1 MRSNLLS
8 AFISNARFILSR
20 TNLEEAKTLCYVPH
34 REPSAL
40 MEKVRTVPCDT
51 LRMFDPPN
59 PLGSDITVSQAYVRL
74 HFVVVVFS

>member
-8 AFISNARFILSR
+8 AFFSNARCILSR
-20 TNLEEAKTLCYVPH
+20 TNLGEAKTLYYVPH

-40 MEKVRTVPCDT
+40 VEKVRTVPCDT
-51 LRMFDPPN
+51 LCMFDPPN
-59 PLGSDITVSQAYVRL
+59 PLGFDITALQAYVRL